1 MSAFVIGRWSAVV
14 PDAVRG
20 RALVLTLAG
29 EWYGS
34 GRGMLFSL
42 TLGEGGITVTLG
54 PESELS

>member
-1 MSAFVIGRWSAVV
+1 M
-14 PDAVRG
+14 
-20 RALVLTLAG
+20 VLTLAG